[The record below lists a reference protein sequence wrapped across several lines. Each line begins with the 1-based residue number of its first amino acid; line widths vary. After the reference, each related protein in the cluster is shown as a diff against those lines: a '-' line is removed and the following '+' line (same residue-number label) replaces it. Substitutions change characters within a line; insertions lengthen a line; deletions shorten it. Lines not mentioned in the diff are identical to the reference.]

1 MRTRIKVCGLTREA
15 DLDEA
20 VEAGVDAIGLVFYD
34 KSPRAVSI
42 DTAQRLVRRL
52 PAWVAA
58 VGLFVNSP
66 RDEVR
71 RIADSVGLSHL
82 QLHGDETPEE
92 CLGLGRPVVKAL
104 RIRNLAKGDM
114 GALSAETRRVEGL
127 LDQYSACQAI
137 LFDSDSQGFGGSGQS
152 FDWRIV
158 QEALANAPLRRATW
172 VLSGGLESGSVARAI
187 AELSAPCVDVSS
199 GVERLEAGLVVK
211 GQKDADR
218 IKAFVSAV
226 RAADQL
232 PLREI

>member
-15 DLDEA
+15 DLDAA

-82 QLHGDETPEE
+82 QLHGDEPPE
-92 CLGLGRPVVKAL
+92 
-104 RIRNLAKGDM
+104 
-114 GALSAETRRVEGL
+114 
-127 LDQYSACQAI
+127 
-137 LFDSDSQGFGGSGQS
+137 
-152 FDWRIV
+152 
-158 QEALANAPLRRATW
+158 
-172 VLSGGLESGSVARAI
+172 
-187 AELSAPCVDVSS
+187 
-199 GVERLEAGLVVK
+199 
-211 GQKDADR
+211 
-218 IKAFVSAV
+218 
-226 RAADQL
+226 
-232 PLREI
+232 